1 MARSGPKCFLAAWE
15 MAFCRV
21 STRTLRSMPL
31 SFATW
36 SRIMF
41 RLSVGTTCCA
51 GAAMVLLRVVF
62 SRARIRARC
71 ALVLLSF
78 VVPVDEGGALASEE
92 VVLERAGRVL
102 AGDRTGGGALVLL
115 AVREREGEA
124 RVLAARVPRA
134 PGAEARLAL
143 AAGEEQNRLAAAEQ
157 PREGSIFA
165 PHGHLGPVGL
175 ARVLQRAPH
184 VVPTSREHVPA
195 VDLQARLRLL
205 PLGGGEVFRARLD
218 VGLGDLLEGDAEEL
232 PVHVDQRAP
241 LLEPAERPR
250 EGLAVLGFRDGAVR
264 LHAHVLARVL
274 AEMLRGAQ
282 RPVETRARHLQVVRA
297 LDGVLDVEG
306 GGHGAR
312 DAAAIVEGDPAVP
325 VDEQAQGGA
334 AAGPCEL
341 DVDQLEPF
349 AGGEGR
355 RDGAHLLDD
364 LLLATHLELRPPK
377 NKKSGQT
384 VPTFPNPPG
393 GGHSENVSRRVAD
406 RIRAVKPGQRAG
418 SGL

>member
-92 VVLERAGRVL
+92 VVLERARRIL
-102 AGDRTGGGALVLL
+102 AGDRPGGGVLVLL
-115 AVREREGEA
+115 AIREREGEA

-134 PGAEARLAL
+134 PGAEARLAF
-143 AAGEEQNRLAAAEQ
+143 AAGEEEDRLAAAEQ
-157 PREGSIFA
+157 SRERAAFA
-165 PHGHLGPVGL
+165 PHDHLGPVGL
-175 ARVLQRAPH
+175 ARVLERAPH
-184 VVPTSREHVPA
+184 VVPASREHVA
-195 VDLQARLRLL
+195 SVDLQARLGLL
-205 PLGGGEVFRARLD
+205 LLGGGEVFQPRLH
-218 VGLGDLLEGDAEEL
+218 VGLGDLLERDPEQL
-232 PVHVDQRAP
+232 PFHVDQRAP
-241 LLEPAERPR
+241 LLEPVERPG
-250 EGLAVLGFRDGAVR
+250 EGLAVLQLGDGAIR
-264 LHAHVLARVL
+264 LHPDVLARVL

-282 RPVETRARHLQVVRA
+282 RPVEARARHLQVVGA
-297 LDGVLDVEG
+297 LDGFLDVEG

-312 DAAAIVEGDPAVP
+312 HAGAVVEPHPLVP
-325 VDEQAQGGA
+325 VDVQAQGGA

-341 DVDQLEPF
+341 DVDQLEPL
-349 AGGEGR
+349 AGGERR

-364 LLLATHLELRPPK
+364 LLLAAHLELRPPK
-377 NKKSGQT
+377 TKKAGRLRPLPRTRRGRAQRKCQ
-384 VPTFPNPPG
+384 PPR
-393 GGHSENVSRRVAD
+393 SRPHLCSQAG
-406 RIRAVKPGQRAG
+406 PRAG
-418 SGL
+418 